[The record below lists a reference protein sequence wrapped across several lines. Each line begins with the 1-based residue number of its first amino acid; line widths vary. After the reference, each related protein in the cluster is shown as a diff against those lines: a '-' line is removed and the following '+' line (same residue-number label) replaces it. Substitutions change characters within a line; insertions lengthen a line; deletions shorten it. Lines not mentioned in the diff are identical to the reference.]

1 MKTAFFI
8 SLSDIRR
15 SFQAGIRQLWGTPQP
30 SPIPPADLRHP
41 GVSGEKNERNREN
54 TEKKEKEAKKQK
66 NPETPKL
73 QGTRRR
79 EKEKENHTPPT
90 LGEKERENKQKK
102 KTINRKKRTKIGK
115 EIKRES

>member
-1 MKTAFFI
+1 MPI
-8 SLSDIRR
+8 RSSL
-15 SFQAGIRQLWGTPQP
+15 P
-30 SPIPPADLRHP
+30 STNPVTLPDAVCI
-41 GVSGEKNERNREN
+41 VSGHD
-54 TEKKEKEAKKQK
+54 AK

-90 LGEKERENKQKK
+90 PGEKERENKQKK